1 MKIYTDLET
10 LELLLPAV
18 IFGAEGDDEGQ
29 GEGSNDDGAG
39 DDEGAGSDSEDN
51 SDDDEHDDANDPK
64 VKGLKNAL
72 AAERKRADALDK
84 KLKAEAKAKDAR
96 ELAEKSELEQQQ
108 IKAKQAEERA
118 EKLSNG
124 FLQRTLNDAIRQ
136 AAKDLKF
143 IDPTDA
149 IEGVDRSGITY
160 EQDSDDPSDVQI
172 DEATVVA
179 AVKALAKRKAHF
191 IRTGTDDG
199 EPTGSAM
206 GGSRKKKST
215 TEDELRSKYP
225 ALGGS
230 SL

>member
-1 MKIYTDLET
+1 MKTYNDLEA

-18 IFGAEGDDEGQ
+18 IFGAEGEGDEGQ
-29 GEGSNDDGAG
+29 GDSSEGTGG
-39 DDEGAGSDSEDN
+39 DEGAGSDSGA
-51 SDDDEHDDANDPK
+51 DDDSNDEHDDADNERT
-64 VKGLKNAL
+64 KGLRSAL
-72 AAERKRADALDK
+72 AKERARAN
-84 KLKAEAKAKDAR
+84 KAEKAARAAQKEKEDR
-96 ELAEKSELEQQQ
+96 ELAEKSEIEQAQ
-108 IKAKQAEERA
+108 ILAQKATERA

-124 FLQRTLNDAIRQ
+124 FLQRSLNDSIRQ
-136 AAKDLKF
+136 AARDLNF

-172 DEATVVA
+172 DDATVVA

-199 EPTGSAM
+199 EPTGSSM

-225 ALGGS
+225 ALR
-230 SL
+230 